1 MASAARN
8 TKRMLGNYSQNVT
21 IGDTA
26 IGISKDP
33 IFQKLLFVAFR
44 DLCGRVAIFLML
56 TRSIDTDT

>member
-1 MASAARN
+1 MSSAAPN

-33 IFQKLLFVAFR
+33 LVQKLLFVAFR
-44 DLCGRVAIFLML
+44 DLCGRDAIFLML
-56 TRSIDTDT
+56 THSIV